1 MIKKMQRK
9 QSQKHFIQGITI
21 VPKFDTG
28 FRTSGR
34 ARKVA

>member
-1 MIKKMQRK
+1 MIKKMK
-9 QSQKHFIQGITI
+9 TKAKKHFIQGITI